1 MRQVPSRKKRPISIF
16 KVAEFNFAWLLVLMT
31 GLIIFYDIPGLRSD
45 PKGEV
50 ALILYLT
57 GTIYHTIQAIPSFIK
72 YIHIRFVK
80 KEAVSSP

>member
-1 MRQVPSRKKRPISIF
+1 VHKITSRKKKAISIL
-16 KVAEFNFAWLLVLMT
+16 KVAEFNFAWLLVLLT

-57 GTIYHTIQAIPSFIK
+57 GTIYHTIQSIPSFMQYV
-72 YIHIRFVK
+72 YICIIK
-80 KEAVSSP
+80 KEALS